1 MSPQYTDKRM
11 REAREATGLSKD
23 EILSIVQ
30 DLGIKNF
37 NAKDER
43 KRVVRQARSNQLT
56 TAYGDVLQSDPDQG
70 GLDHYINQM
79 SEGRSIS
86 DIRTEML
93 GSDEYKSRF
102 GDGSGGVR
110 DTHQDPVRPSGPS
123 QSDYDSLLSQYN
135 SLSGQ
140 IGDADRRAQR
150 AEDDLRRARDDF
162 DRRFGSFRTEMESKL
177 GGLQGRYDSEVE
189 ARKAD
194 KERFDTTL
202 AEREADFLDQLNAQA
217 RAEADAQLRDLR
229 AGSTATATAGP
240 RGMAGLA
247 SGQTTASRREK
258 GPMMDVR
265 PEVNATDSVL
275 DRSGPVVQLISRIRD
290 RRPSGGG
297 RSPLSGG
304 GSGNYYASRFG

>member
-1 MSPQYTDKRM
+1 MAPQYTDKRM
-11 REAREATGLSKD
+11 REAREETGLSKD
-23 EILSIVQ
+23 EILAIVQ

-37 NAKDER
+37 NGKDER
-43 KRVVRQARSNQLT
+43 KRVVRAAKVNS
-56 TAYGDVLQSDPDQG
+56 AYQDVLQRDSDAG
-70 GLDHYINQM
+70 GRDHYIKQM
-79 SEGRSIS
+79 AGGRSIE
-86 DIRTEML
+86 DIRAEMK

-102 GDGSGGVR
+102 GDGSSGGGGGGPV
-110 DTHQDPVRPSGPS
+110 DVRPTGPS
-123 QSDYDSLLSQYN
+123 QAAYDSLLSQYN
-135 SLSGQ
+135 SLSGR
-140 IGDADRRAQR
+140 IGDVQRDADDRVRRAQ
-150 AEDDLRRARDDF
+150 DDF

-194 KERFDTTL
+194 KERFDATL

-240 RGMAGLA
+240 RGIAGLA
-247 SGQTTASRREK
+247 SGQTTASRQEK
-258 GPMMDVR
+258 GPMMDIR

-275 DRSGPVVQLISRIRD
+275 DRSGPVVQLISRLRD
-290 RRPSGGG
+290 RRPSGGGG

>member
-1 MSPQYTDKRM
+1 MSPRYTDKRM
-11 REAREATGLSKD
+11 REAREETGLSKD
-23 EILSIVQ
+23 EILKIVQ

-37 NAKDER
+37 NARDER
-43 KRVVRQARSNQLT
+43 KRVVRAAKVNS
-56 TAYGDVLQSDPDQG
+56 AYRDVLQRDSDTG
-70 GLDHYINQM
+70 GRDHYMGQLA
-79 SEGRSIS
+79 EGRSIE
-86 DIRTEML
+86 DIRAEMK

-102 GDGSGGVR
+102 GDGSSGGGGGGPV
-110 DTHQDPVRPSGPS
+110 DVRPTGPS
-123 QSDYDSLLSQYN
+123 QEAYDSLLSQYN

-150 AEDDLRRARDDF
+150 AEDDLRRAKDDF
-162 DRRFGSFRTEMESKL
+162 DRRFGSFRTEMEGKL
-177 GGLQGRYDSEVE
+177 SGIQGRYDAEVE
-189 ARKAD
+189 ARRAD

-240 RGMAGLA
+240 RGIAGLA

-258 GPMMDVR
+258 GPMMDIR

-297 RSPLSGG
+297 GRSPLSGG

>member
-11 REAREATGLSKD
+11 REAREETGLSKD

-43 KRVVRQARSNQLT
+43 KRVVRAAKVNS
-56 TAYGDVLQSDPDQG
+56 AYQDVLQRDSDKG
-70 GLDHYINQM
+70 GRDHYM
-79 SEGRSIS
+79 SQLAGGRSIE
-86 DIRTEML
+86 DIRAEMK

-102 GDGSGGVR
+102 GSGSSGGGGDKEDV
-110 DTHQDPVRPSGPS
+110 QPSGPS
-123 QSDYDSLLSQYN
+123 QSEYDSLLSQYN
-135 SLSGQ
+135 QLSGR
-140 IGDADRRAQR
+140 IGDVQRDADDRVRRAQ
-150 AEDDLRRARDDF
+150 DDF

-275 DRSGPVVQLISRIRD
+275 DRSGPVVQLISRLRD
-290 RRPSGGG
+290 RRPSGGGG

-304 GSGNYYASRFG
+304 GAGNYYASRFG

>member
-1 MSPQYTDKRM
+1 MSPQYSDKRM
-11 REAREATGLSKD
+11 REAREETGLSKD

-37 NAKDER
+37 NARDER
-43 KRVVRQARSNQLT
+43 KRVVRAAKVNS
-56 TAYGDVLQSDPDQG
+56 AYRDVLKRDSDTG
-70 GLDHYINQM
+70 GRDHYMSQM
-79 SEGRSIS
+79 AGGRSIE
-86 DIRTEML
+86 DIRAEMQ

-102 GDGSGGVR
+102 GDGSSGGGSGPT
-110 DTHQDPVRPSGPS
+110 DVRPTGPS
-123 QSDYDSLLSQYN
+123 QSEYDSLLSQYN
-135 SLSGQ
+135 QLSGR
-140 IGDADRRAQR
+140 IGDVQREADDRVRRAQ
-150 AEDDLRRARDDF
+150 DDF
-162 DRRFGSFRTEMESKL
+162 DRRFGSFRTEMEGKL

-247 SGQTTASRREK
+247 SGQTTASRQEK
-258 GPMMDVR
+258 GSVMDIR

-297 RSPLSGG
+297 GRSPLSGG
-304 GSGNYYASRFG
+304 GGGNYYASRFG

>member
-1 MSPQYTDKRM
+1 M

-56 TAYGDVLQSDPDQG
+56 TAYGDVLQRDPDQG

-86 DIRTEML
+86 DIRTEMQ

-240 RGMAGLA
+240 RGVVGLA

-275 DRSGPVVQLISRIRD
+275 DRSGPVVQLISRLRD
-290 RRPSGGG
+290 RRPSGGGG

>member
-1 MSPQYTDKRM
+1 MAPQYTDKRM

-37 NAKDER
+37 NGKDER
-43 KRVVRQARSNQLT
+43 KRVVRAAKVNS
-56 TAYGDVLQSDPDQG
+56 AYQDVLQRDSDAG
-70 GLDHYINQM
+70 GRDHYIKQM
-79 SEGRSIS
+79 AGGRSIE
-86 DIRTEML
+86 DIRAEMK

-102 GDGSGGVR
+102 GDGSSSSGGGGGGSV
-110 DTHQDPVRPSGPS
+110 DVRPKGPS
-123 QSDYDSLLSQYN
+123 QADYDSLLSQYN
-135 SLSGQ
+135 SLSGR
-140 IGDADRRAQR
+140 IGDVQREADDRVRRAQ
-150 AEDDLRRARDDF
+150 DDF
-162 DRRFGSFRTEMESKL
+162 DRRFGSFRAEMESKL

-240 RGMAGLA
+240 RGIAGLA
-247 SGQTTASRREK
+247 SGQTTASRQEK
-258 GPMMDVR
+258 GPMMDIR

-275 DRSGPVVQLISRIRD
+275 DRSGPVVQLISRLRD
-290 RRPSGGG
+290 RRPSGGGG

>member
-1 MSPQYTDKRM
+1 MAPQYTDKRM

-37 NAKDER
+37 NGKDER
-43 KRVVRQARSNQLT
+43 KRVVRAAKVNS
-56 TAYGDVLQSDPDQG
+56 AYQDVLQRDSDAG
-70 GLDHYINQM
+70 GRDHYIKQM
-79 SEGRSIS
+79 AGGRSIE
-86 DIRTEML
+86 DIRAEMK

-102 GDGSGGVR
+102 GDGSSSSGGGGGGSV
-110 DTHQDPVRPSGPS
+110 DVRPKGPS
-123 QSDYDSLLSQYN
+123 QADYDSLLSQYN
-135 SLSGQ
+135 SLSGR
-140 IGDADRRAQR
+140 IGDVQREADDRVRRAQ
-150 AEDDLRRARDDF
+150 DDF

-240 RGMAGLA
+240 RGIAGLA
-247 SGQTTASRREK
+247 SGQTTASRQEK
-258 GPMMDVR
+258 GPMMDIR

-275 DRSGPVVQLISRIRD
+275 DRSGPVVQLISRLRD
-290 RRPSGGG
+290 RRPSGGGG

>member
-1 MSPQYTDKRM
+1 MSRYNASGKSRFM
-11 REAREATGLSKD
+11 REQYGGDDDGGGNRRGNVRAKKVDTRPQSQSREKSYETQIT
-23 EILSIVQ
+23 E
-30 DLGIKNF
+30 
-37 NAKDER
+37 
-43 KRVVRQARSNQLT
+43 
-56 TAYGDVLQSDPDQG
+56 AYRDVLQRDPDKG
-70 GLDHYINQM
+70 GLAHYVDQARG
-79 SEGRSIS
+79 GRSV
-86 DIRTEML
+86 DEIRSEMA

-102 GDGSGGVR
+102 GSSGGGGGGGPV
-110 DTHQDPVRPSGPS
+110 TEPVRGVS
-123 QSDYDSLLSQYN
+123 QATYDALLGQYN
-135 SLSGQ
+135 ALSGQ
-140 IGDADRRAQR
+140 LGSYDDRARR

-162 DRRFGSFRTEMESKL
+162 DRRFGSFRTEMEGKL
-177 GGLQGRYDSEVE
+177 SGIQGRYDAEVE
-189 ARKAD
+189 ARRAD

-202 AEREADFLDQLNAQA
+202 AEKEADFLDQLNAQA

-240 RGMAGLA
+240 RGMVGLA

-275 DRSGPVVQLISRIRD
+275 DRSGPVVQLISRLRD

-304 GSGNYYASRFG
+304 GGGNYYASRFG

>member
-1 MSPQYTDKRM
+1 MAPQYTDKRM

-23 EILSIVQ
+23 EILTIVQ

-37 NAKDER
+37 NGKDER
-43 KRVVRQARSNQLT
+43 KRVVRAAKVNS
-56 TAYGDVLQSDPDQG
+56 AYQDVLQRDSDTG
-70 GLDHYINQM
+70 GRDHYIKQM
-79 SEGRSIS
+79 AGGRSIE
-86 DIRTEML
+86 DIRAEMK

-102 GDGSGGVR
+102 GDGSSSSGGGGGPV
-110 DTHQDPVRPSGPS
+110 DVRPTGPS
-123 QSDYDSLLSQYN
+123 QADYDSLLSKYN
-135 SLSGQ
+135 SLSGE

-150 AEDDLRRARDDF
+150 AEDDLRSAKLDF

-240 RGMAGLA
+240 RGIAGLA
-247 SGQTTASRREK
+247 SGQTTASRQEK
-258 GPMMDVR
+258 GPMMDIR

-275 DRSGPVVQLISRIRD
+275 DRSGPVVQLISRLRD
-290 RRPSGGG
+290 RRPSGGGG

>member
-1 MSPQYTDKRM
+1 M

-37 NAKDER
+37 NGKDER
-43 KRVVRQARSNQLT
+43 KRVVRAAKVNS
-56 TAYGDVLQSDPDQG
+56 AYQDVLQRDSDTG
-70 GLDHYINQM
+70 GRDHYINQM
-79 SEGRSIS
+79 AGGRSIE
-86 DIRTEML
+86 DIRAEMK

-102 GDGSGGVR
+102 GDGSSGGSGGGGGGGGGAQTVR
-110 DTHQDPVRPSGPS
+110 GVS

-150 AEDDLRRARDDF
+150 AEDDLRRAQDDF
-162 DRRFGSFRTEMESKL
+162 DRRFGSFRTEMEGKL
-177 GGLQGRYDSEVE
+177 GGLQSRYDSEVE

-240 RGMAGLA
+240 RGIAGLA
-247 SGQTTASRREK
+247 SGQTTASRQEK

-265 PEVNATDSVL
+265 PEINATDSVL
-275 DRSGPVVQLISRIRD
+275 DRSGPVVQLISKLRD

-297 RSPLSGG
+297 GGSSPLSGG

>member
-1 MSPQYTDKRM
+1 MAPQYNDKRM
-11 REAREATGLSKD
+11 REAREETGLSKD
-23 EILSIVQ
+23 EILKIVQ

-37 NAKDER
+37 NARDER
-43 KRVVRQARSNQLT
+43 KRVVRAAQVNS
-56 TAYGDVLQSDPDQG
+56 AYRDVLQRDSDTG
-70 GLDHYINQM
+70 GRDHYMGQLA
-79 SEGRSIS
+79 EGRSIE
-86 DIRTEML
+86 DIRAEMK

-102 GDGSGGVR
+102 GDGSSGGGGGGPV
-110 DTHQDPVRPSGPS
+110 DVRPTGPS
-123 QSDYDSLLSQYN
+123 QEAYDSLLSQYN

-150 AEDDLRRARDDF
+150 AEDDLRRAKDDF
-162 DRRFGSFRTEMESKL
+162 DRRFGSFRTEMEGKL
-177 GGLQGRYDSEVE
+177 SGIQGRYDAEVE
-189 ARKAD
+189 ARRAD

-240 RGMAGLA
+240 RGIAGLA

-258 GPMMDVR
+258 GPMMDIR

-297 RSPLSGG
+297 GRSPLSGG

>member
-1 MSPQYTDKRM
+1 M
-11 REAREATGLSKD
+11 REAREETGLSQN
-23 EILSIVQ
+23 EILEIVQ

-43 KRVVRQARSNQLT
+43 KRVVRAAKVNR
-56 TAYGDVLQSDPDQG
+56 AYQDVLQRDSDTG
-70 GLDHYINQM
+70 GRDHYINQM
-79 SEGRSIS
+79 AGGRSIE
-86 DIRTEML
+86 DIRAEMK

-102 GDGSGGVR
+102 GSGSSGGGGGGGNQV
-110 DTHQDPVRPSGPS
+110 DVRPTGPS
-123 QSDYDSLLSQYN
+123 QSEYDSLLGKYN
-135 SLSGQ
+135 QLSGQ
-140 IGDADRRAQR
+140 LGSYDDRARRA
-150 AEDDLRRARDDF
+150 EEDLRRARADF
-162 DRRFGSFRTEMESKL
+162 DRRFGSFRTEMEGKL
-177 GGLQGRYDSEVE
+177 SGIQGRYDAEVE
-189 ARKAD
+189 ARRAD

-247 SGQTTASRREK
+247 SGQTTASRQEK
-258 GPMMDVR
+258 GPIMDIR

-275 DRSGPVVQLISRIRD
+275 DRSGPVVQLISRLRD